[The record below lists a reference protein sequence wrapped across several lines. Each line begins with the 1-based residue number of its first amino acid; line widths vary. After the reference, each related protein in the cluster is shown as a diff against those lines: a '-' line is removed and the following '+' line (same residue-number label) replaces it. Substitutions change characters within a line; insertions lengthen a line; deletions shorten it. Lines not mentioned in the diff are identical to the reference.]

1 MGFLEI
7 LNETDCD
14 LGDWSVGCAP
24 TVWGEV
30 GGCGP
35 AAGRLAV
42 AGVTGGL
49 ARRLGGDSNGA
60 KVARFEAIANPMPPS
75 TTQGKANSGAINQ
88 A

>member
-14 LGDWSVGCAP
+14 LAAWSVGCAP
-24 TVWGEV
+24 TVLGAV
-30 GGCGP
+30 GGGGP
-35 AAGRLAV
+35 AAGRFTV
-42 AGVTGGL
+42 AGVTGGP
-49 ARRLGGDSNGA
+49 ARRLGGDNNGA
-60 KVARFEAIANPMPPS
+60 KAARFEAIANPMPPS